1 MQIGIG
7 MAGAG
12 AQGPGAGSRP
22 AWPGGLTAAMPSPA
36 SPPAY
41 APIPPMPRPPES
53 FGGETEPAD
62 EALAAPEPAPAVLV
76 VDDNVRLARTVASF
90 MEMEGFRTQTAYSA
104 EMALQAVERAAFDL
118 ALIDINMPGMDG
130 IEVCRRL
137 LAMSPG
143 VRVLIFTGREAG
155 DDPQR
160 AAAAGARRLLIKPMS
175 LAALRD
181 EMRKALAS

>member
-1 MQIGIG
+1 MQVGVG
-7 MAGAG
+7 MGNG
-12 AQGPGAGSRP
+12 TPGSGPGSPWEQA
-22 AWPGGLTAAMPSPA
+22 LTSAMPAPS

-41 APIPPMPRPPES
+41 KLRHAVSTVPEAFEAGNQPEEVTAPTSP
-53 FGGETEPAD
+53 D
-62 EALAAPEPAPAVLV
+62 LAPAVLV

-90 MEMEGFRTQTAYSA
+90 MEMEGFRTYAAYSA
-104 EMALQAVERAAFDL
+104 ETALQAVERASFDL

-143 VRVLIFTGREAG
+143 VRVLIFSGREAG

-160 AAAAGARRLLIKPMS
+160 AAAAGARRLLIKPIS
-175 LAALRD
+175 LVTLRD

>member
-1 MQIGIG
+1 
-7 MAGAG
+7 
-12 AQGPGAGSRP
+12 
-22 AWPGGLTAAMPSPA
+22 MP
-36 SPPAY
+36 
-41 APIPPMPRPPES
+41 PRPPEA
-53 FGGETEPAD
+53 FAAGTEPED
-62 EALAAPEPAPAVLV
+62 EGLASPEPAPVVLV

-104 EMALQAVERAAFDL
+104 EMALQAVERATFDL

-155 DDPQR
+155 EDPQR
-160 AAAAGARRLLIKPMS
+160 AAAAGARRLLIKPIS
-175 LAALRD
+175 LATLRD

>member
-1 MQIGIG
+1 MQVGVG
-7 MAGAG
+7 RVGAG
-12 AQGPGAGSRP
+12 TPGPGSGSP
-22 AWPGGLTAAMPSPA
+22 WPQAVTAAMPATATAPAYPPPHVMSGAPA
-36 SPPAY
+36 SAGAESGPEAVPGPPS
-41 APIPPMPRPPES
+41 PQ
-53 FGGETEPAD
+53 
-62 EALAAPEPAPAVLV
+62 PAPAVLV

-90 MEMEGFRTQTAYSA
+90 MEMEGFRTHAVYSA
-104 EMALQAVERAAFDL
+104 EMALQAVERANFDL

-137 LAMSPG
+137 LVKSPG

-160 AAAAGARRLLIKPMS
+160 AAAAGARRLLIKPIS

-181 EMRKALAS
+181 EMRNALAS